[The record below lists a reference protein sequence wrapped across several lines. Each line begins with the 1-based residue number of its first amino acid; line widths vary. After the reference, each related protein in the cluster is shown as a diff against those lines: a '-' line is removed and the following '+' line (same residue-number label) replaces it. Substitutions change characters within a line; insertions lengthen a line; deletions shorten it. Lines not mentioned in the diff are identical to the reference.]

1 MASEVRATGTKVRES
16 TLPGIGK
23 KYVMQLDSG
32 GHVALVVRPD
42 GERRLFHFLPGE
54 DRPVDVARFS
64 RDEAQQ
70 LANLMGH
77 ALVAP
82 PDLGKLEL
90 ALGGLEI
97 EWVELQEDSP
107 GVGKTLAASELR
119 NRTGASL
126 IAVMRAGRAVP
137 NPGPDFL
144 FHAGD
149 TAVLMGSPEQCAA
162 ARSALA
168 G

>member
-16 TLPGIGK
+16 TLPGVGK

-54 DRPVDVARFS
+54 DRPVDMARFS

-70 LANLMGH
+70 LANLLGN

-97 EWVELQEDSP
+97 EWVELRDGSMA
-107 GVGKTLAASELR
+107 VGRTLEATGLR
-119 NRTGASL
+119 NRTGASV
-126 IAVMRAGRAVP
+126 IAVMRSGSAVP
-137 NPGPDFL
+137 NPGPDFM
-144 FHAGD
+144 FRAGD
-149 TAVLMGSPEQCAA
+149 TAVLMGSPEQCEA
-162 ARSALA
+162 ARSVLA

>member
-16 TLPGIGK
+16 TLPGVGK
-23 KYVMQLDSG
+23 KYVMQLESG

-54 DRPVDVARFS
+54 DRPVDMARFN

-82 PDLGKLEL
+82 PDLGELEL
-90 ALGGLEI
+90 VLGGLDI
-97 EWVELQEDSP
+97 EWVQVHEDSDM
-107 GVGKTLAASELR
+107 VGQTLEASGLR
-119 NRTGASL
+119 NRTGASV
-126 IAVMRAGRAVP
+126 IAVMRGGKAVP
-137 NPGPDFL
+137 NPSPDFV
-144 FHAGD
+144 FRAGD
-149 TAVLMGSPEQCAA
+149 TAVLTGTPQQCDA
-162 ARSALA
+162 ARAALS